1 MVRMTRRVSFSSGH
15 RYWLE
20 SLTPEANRERFGPW
34 ASPFNHGHNYVLD
47 VTTQGMVDPVNGMVV
62 NIKRIDDL
70 LKDQVVSRFDQKSL
84 NDEVEELKGRSPSVE
99 NVMATILTLLHELPR
114 EVELVG
120 LRLEETP
127 LLYGEM
133 HKTTAWKTT
142 LTRVYEFAAAHRL
155 DVASLSHE
163 ENLRLFGKCNNPAG
177 HGHNYVLE
185 VTVTGVP
192 DPETGMLADL
202 GALDAVVEAEVV
214 GRYDHKNLNEDIPEF
229 AGRPTTS
236 EVVVQEIW
244 NRLVGKVPATLDRVR
259 LFETARN
266 VFEVSG
272 S

>member
-15 RYWLE
+15 RYWIE
-20 SLTPEANRERFGPW
+20 SLSPEANRERFGPW

-47 VTTQGMVDPVNGMVV
+47 VTTQGSVDPVNGMVV

-70 LKDQVVSRFDQKSL
+70 LKDQIVSRFDQKSI
-84 NDEVEELKGRSPSVE
+84 NDEVEQFRGRPPSVE
-99 NVMATILTLLHELPR
+99 NIMVTVWTLLDDLPS

-133 HKTTAWKTT
+133 HKTSDWKTT

-163 ENLRLFGKCNNPAG
+163 ENVRLFGKCNNPAG

-192 DPETGMLADL
+192 DPVTGMLTDI

-214 GRYDHKNLNEDIPEF
+214 DRYDHKNLDVDIPEF

-244 NRLVGKVPATLDRVR
+244 NRLVDKVPATLDRVR

-266 VFEVSG
+266 MFEVSAR
-272 S
+272 